1 MNPQLDSLLV
11 TLRPGGDPRPTLPQ
25 MRRDVYAVRHEW
37 VREGCRLKSIDPSSE
52 LAGEEWA
59 MGPMPVLRHLRLLA
73 QPPGLRPRF
82 PASWYDRCQYPSF
95 QGEIRGGG
103 EPVVSTGGIAVVL
116 GAGNVSAIAATD
128 VLHKVFA
135 DGQAVLLK
143 LSPMLAGMEPIFR
156 RAFAALVDAGLLA
169 IVSGGA
175 ELGMDACRHP
185 RVSHVHLTGSARTE
199 RAIREAVPHKTV
211 TAELGCVTPVIV
223 VPGEWKE
230 TELLFQARCVAAML
244 TSNGGFSCNAAQVL
258 VTCARWP
265 QREQFLAF
273 LRQALEKAPCRA
285 AFYSDAPQ
293 RHAAWLREYPAAQ
306 VLGKP
311 GSGSV
316 GWTLVT
322 GLDPTTPQRAFR
334 EEAFCGV
341 LFETALDDDPG
352 KFFSRAVP
360 WVNEHLWGDL
370 SCSVIAHPAQQAEP
384 SFDETLHGLRYGS
397 VGVNLPPSL
406 LYALIQF
413 PWGAFPAL
421 NSVSG
426 RGWVHNVSGIPGAA
440 QGILRGPFWH
450 PLRMPWQVGY
460 TRMRGLLEAV
470 TEFEFRPSWA
480 RLLWGHVHF
489 FRGALRW

>member
-1 MNPQLDSLLV
+1 MNEQLDRLLR
-11 TLRPGGDPRPTLPQ
+11 TLRPGADPRGLLS
-25 MRRDVYAVRHEW
+25 RLRSDVYAVRHEW
-37 VREGCRLKSIDPSSE
+37 VREGCRLKSIDPTSE

-73 QPPGLRPRF
+73 ERPAVRPRF
-82 PASWYDRCQYPSF
+82 PASWFDRCQYPSF
-95 QGEIRGGG
+95 HGEVRGGG
-103 EPVVSTGGIAVVL
+103 EPFVSRGGIGVVL

-143 LSPMLAGMEPIFR
+143 LSPMLAGMEPIFQK
-156 RAFAALVDAGLLA
+156 AFAALLDTGLLA
-169 IVSGGA
+169 IVSGDA
-175 ELGMDACRHP
+175 ELGMQACRHP
-185 RVSHVHLTGSARTE
+185 SVSHIHLTGSARTE
-199 RAIREAVPHKTV
+199 RAIREAVPDKTV

-223 VPGEWKE
+223 VPGEWRD

-265 QREQFLAF
+265 QRNKFLEY
-273 LRQALEKAPCRA
+273 LTSALQETPPRA

-293 RHAAWLREYPAAQ
+293 RHAAWLRDYPAAQ
-306 VLGKP
+306 VFGKP

-316 GWTLVT
+316 GWTLVP
-322 GLDPTTPQRAFR
+322 GLDPRMPQRAFR

-341 LFETALDDDPG
+341 LFETALDHDPRT
-352 KFFSRAVP
+352 FFARAVP

-370 SCSVIAHPAQQAEP
+370 SCSVVAHPRQQADP
-384 SFDETLHGLRYGS
+384 PFDDHLHGLHYGS

-413 PWGAFPAL
+413 PWGAFP
-421 NSVSG
+421 SPEPESG
-426 RGWVHNVSGIPGAA
+426 RGWVHNLSGLPDAA

-460 TRMRGLLEAV
+460 SRMRGLLEAV
-470 TEFEFRPSWA
+470 TEFEYRPTWA